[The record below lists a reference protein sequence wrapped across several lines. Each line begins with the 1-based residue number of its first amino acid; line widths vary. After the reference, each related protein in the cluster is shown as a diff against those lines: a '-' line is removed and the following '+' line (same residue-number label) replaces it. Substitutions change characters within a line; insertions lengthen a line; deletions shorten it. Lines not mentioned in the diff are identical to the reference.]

1 MDWPPLSGEDW
12 GNLVANSDARLLRYL
27 GDWEEYEHRGV
38 QCRFWRDTIVA
49 QREAAVRRL
58 QLMFRQFWFVKTPP
72 PGAWRSVAYY
82 FWPRGESL
90 ALHLAF
96 KKTAHSSRS
105 NAARIKSTRR
115 SYRRERETGSAQ
127 VRVDHAAG
135 GP

>member
-90 ALHLAF
+90 ALHFGLQ
-96 KKTAHSSRS
+96 KNGTLKSVQRRKNQVNTALVSPG
-105 NAARIKSTRR
+105 I
-115 SYRRERETGSAQ
+115 AQ